1 MLLNV
6 KSPLYCAAMT
16 QPNWSARLVRSIAG
30 EVKRHREA
38 QDMSAQRLADRC
50 AELGQP
56 IPRSVLANLESGRRE
71 ALSVPELLVLAEAL
85 GVPPVALLVPLG
97 HSDQVEALPGR
108 SVSTS
113 DALAWLAGDK
123 PLPGTDWLPGGP
135 RLAVSLYKSHQRFFT
150 EWTRWRE
157 RERQIR
163 QGSVDG
169 TEADAEQLRQ
179 AAADVARSIHLIRL
193 TMTEQSIRP
202 PQDVPPEIA
211 ALDQAEL

>member
-1 MLLNV
+1 
-6 KSPLYCAAMT
+6 MT
-16 QPNWSARLVRSIAG
+16 QPNWSARLVRSIAS

-85 GVPPVALLVPLG
+85 GVPPIALLVPVG
-97 HSDQVEALPGR
+97 HADQVEALPGV

-113 DALAWLAGDK
+113 DALAWLTGDK
-123 PLPGTDWLPGGP
+123 PLPGAEWPTGGP
-135 RLAVSLYKSHQRFFT
+135 SLAVALYRSHRRFFT

-157 RERQIR
+157 REQQIR
-163 QGSVDG
+163 LGAIEG

-179 AAADVARSIHLIRL
+179 AAADVARSIHLMRV
-193 TMTEQSIRP
+193 TMMEQGIRP
-202 PQDVPPEIA
+202 PQDVPAEIA
-211 ALDQAEL
+211 ALDGADL